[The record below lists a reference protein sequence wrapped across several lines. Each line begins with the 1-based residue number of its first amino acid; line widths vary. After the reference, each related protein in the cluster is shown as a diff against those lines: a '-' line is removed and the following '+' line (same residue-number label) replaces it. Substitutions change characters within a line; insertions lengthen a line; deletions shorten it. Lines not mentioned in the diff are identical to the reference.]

1 MKLKSLISIHDLS
14 KKEILT
20 LINQASEIQN
30 NSQKFFEKTKG
41 KILGLLFFEPSTRTV
56 LSFSSAMYRLGGQVI
71 TYNSDLQ
78 YTSMAKGESLEDT
91 IKVVSSYC
99 DIVAIRHQQVGILKK
114 LQSIIS
120 IPLIN
125 AGEGTGEHPTQTLS
139 DLFTIYKH
147 FKKLDI
153 TIAFYGDLKYGRTNH
168 SMILAMSQFNA
179 NIICIAPN
187 ELQMPDEY
195 IEQAQKNGAN
205 VILDKDI
212 NKYLSKI
219 DVLYVS
225 RLQVERIS
233 RITKETELK
242 SIDQKLI
249 DKLNSKAIILHPM
262 PRVGEINP
270 EIDNDRRAKYFEQAT
285 NAVAMRM
292 AILDF
297 YLR

>member
-30 NSQKFFEKTKG
+30 NPQKFFEKSKG

-120 IPLIN
+120 VPLIN

-270 EIDNDRRAKYFEQAT
+270 EIDNDRRAKYFEQAA
-285 NAVAMRM
+285 NAVVMRM

>member
-120 IPLIN
+120 VPLIN

-179 NIICIAPN
+179 NIICIASN

-270 EIDNDRRAKYFEQAT
+270 EIDNDRRAKYFEQAA
-285 NAVAMRM
+285 NAVVMRM